1 MLSGRPR
8 LSQVLAQ
15 RRGRGSLA
23 TSALVS
29 PLLSRGVANL
39 TTTYYRNWHN
49 WSLNEGYTYLL
60 KFPWINVCVTL
71 IDRFFYFSI
80 AFKTHSW
87 RFSVKGKA

>member
-1 MLSGRPR
+1 MRRFMQQR
-8 LSQVLAQ
+8 LRLRSI
-15 RRGRGSLA
+15 RKS
-23 TSALVS
+23 
-29 PLLSRGVANL
+29 SRA
-39 TTTYYRNWHN
+39 TTYYRNWHH
-49 WSLNEGYTYLL
+49 WSLNEGYIYLK